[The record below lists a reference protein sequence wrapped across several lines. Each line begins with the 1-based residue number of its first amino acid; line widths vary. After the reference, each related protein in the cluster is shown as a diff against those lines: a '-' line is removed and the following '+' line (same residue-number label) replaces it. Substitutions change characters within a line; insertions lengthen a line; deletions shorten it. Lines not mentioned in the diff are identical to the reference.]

1 MVGKKAFL
9 VTLTCLGAMLVASSA
24 QAEMVVYDEFES
36 GITSLWTQT
45 GTAHARSGYA
55 GSDGKAVD
63 LAAGDAF
70 GQLVST
76 ASFDVPTVN
85 GASLTVQIDYANVLM
100 WGRSMKTGSF
110 QLVGPDDSIV
120 SGLLGRPAEAGWR
133 YGYYNPGFR
142 YSDPVAT
149 APVAAVGANQL
160 IRMTLTK
167 VGGSLMQSSTF
178 SNDGGATWTQI
189 YSGSVSNAPESVRI
203 LMNAQWGSVWINDVQ
218 YEQVIPEPATIG
230 LLILGGSAMVLK
242 RRRR

>member
-45 GTAHARSGYA
+45 GIAHARSGYA
-55 GSDGKAVD
+55 GSDGKAVE
-63 LAAGDAF
+63 LAAGKEF

-85 GASLTVQIDYANVLM
+85 GASLTVQVDYANLYHFD
-100 WGRSMKTGSF
+100 RSMKTGSF

-142 YSDPVAT
+142 WSDPVAT

-203 LMNAQWGSVWINDVQ
+203 LMMANWGSVWINDVQ
-218 YEQVIPEPATIG
+218 YELIPEPATIG
-230 LLILGGSAMVLK
+230 LLILGGSAMILK
-242 RRRR
+242 RRR